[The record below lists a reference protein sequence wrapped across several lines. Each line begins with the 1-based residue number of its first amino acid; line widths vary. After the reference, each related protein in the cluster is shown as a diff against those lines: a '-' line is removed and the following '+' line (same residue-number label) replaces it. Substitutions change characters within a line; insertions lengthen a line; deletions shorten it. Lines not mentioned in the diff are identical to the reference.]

1 MSRPALQQL
10 APPFCSL
17 SHHWTTF
24 DLKNDSCPAAHLTAL
39 ATPLQRWV
47 SLRTDAHLVSS
58 TLGCSCYQWMQKI
71 SSTGQVGD
79 SPCFDR
85 MHNTIFFEPW
95 MLTQWQH
102 KAGFAHE
109 KARHAAGSAHR
120 QTDTH
125 TPKQEEE
132 RAAATEGASTC
143 HAAAK
148 DRLAHCAAVKGP
160 LDGAKKKNESVRW
173 STV

>member
-1 MSRPALQQL
+1 
-10 APPFCSL
+10 
-17 SHHWTTF
+17 
-24 DLKNDSCPAAHLTAL
+24 
-39 ATPLQRWV
+39 
-47 SLRTDAHLVSS
+47 
-58 TLGCSCYQWMQKI
+58 
-71 SSTGQVGD
+71 
-79 SPCFDR
+79 
-85 MHNTIFFEPW
+85 

-160 LDGAKKKNESVRW
+160 LDGAKKKINLSDGARCRTNHEPLL
-173 STV
+173 STADETKIVSEK

>member
-1 MSRPALQQL
+1 
-10 APPFCSL
+10 
-17 SHHWTTF
+17 
-24 DLKNDSCPAAHLTAL
+24 
-39 ATPLQRWV
+39 
-47 SLRTDAHLVSS
+47 
-58 TLGCSCYQWMQKI
+58 
-71 SSTGQVGD
+71 
-79 SPCFDR
+79 
-85 MHNTIFFEPW
+85 

-160 LDGAKKKNESVRW
+160 LDGAKKKKINLSDGARCRTNHEPLL
-173 STV
+173 STADETKIVSEK